1 MPVVIRLRREGKK
14 NNPKYRIVVTDSR
27 MPRDGRFIEILGS
40 YDPINEKNT
49 VVKKDRIEEWIKNGA
64 QVSDRV
70 KSILKRSI

>member
-49 VVKKDRIEEWIKNGA
+49 VVKKARIEEWIKNGA

>member
-49 VVKKDRIEEWIKNGA
+49 VVKKDKIEEWIKNGA

>member
-49 VVKKDRIEEWIKNGA
+49 VVKKDKIEEWIKNGV

-70 KSILKRSI
+70 KSILKRC